1 MDPELN
7 REVLDVR
14 KVIEKST
21 SKVSLRDLEKKGF
34 RQVKVLRAGDINQ
47 LIFKAVQNVLAK
59 APRGAGMSEE
69 ERNKIISEAR
79 AEVDQQMAAM
89 REMQTE
95 SQRIEAERAQL
106 EARAQQLEQAHKN
119 LEAKL
124 AEANRQ
130 LEAQRQAVLREKQA
144 FLAEKQQLFE
154 KGLEGQQ
161 LAERKYEAQLQDL
174 QQRLARAEAKADAA
188 EGMVPREE
196 LAAVQQRLTR
206 AESRAEAAEQK
217 AATAEQKAAAAAGMV
232 SREEL
237 TAAQQQVARA
247 QAKAEAAE
255 EKLRAAA
262 GGVPREE
269 HEAALARL
277 RDQHDKELQELET
290 RSTRYRRHA
299 DELEES
305 ESRLRSKSAALQE
318 DVSRLEAEVARL
330 KRELEE
336 AAEARPSGM
345 GAVDAG
351 ELQRMRFE
359 MEQSAVKTREMFQ
372 SLASTLVQAK
382 NAPQDPADL
391 QKHFKSLQQG
401 LQDSL
406 RKMAGSSA
414 GKGGLGADYL
424 DLTAEHAAAIFAEQD
439 QVKVETN
446 IKDIAV
452 KEQSAA
458 GVKDKLS
465 KLKNLRGGNKS

>member
-59 APRGAGMSEE
+59 QPRGAGMSEE
-69 ERNKIISEAR
+69 ERERIIKEAR
-79 AEVDQQMAAM
+79 AEVDQQMSAM
-89 REMQTE
+89 REIQQE
-95 SQRIEAERAQL
+95 SQRIEAEKETLQ
-106 EARAQQLEQAHKN
+106 QAHKN

-124 AEANRQ
+124 AEVNRQ
-130 LEAQRQAVLREKQA
+130 LAAERQAVLREKQA
-144 FLAEKQQLFE
+144 FLTEKQQLFE

-161 LAERKYEAQLQDL
+161 LAERKYESQLQDLQERLRRAEGKVEAAEHMVSREEHAAL
-174 QQRLARAEAKADAA
+174 QQRLARAEAKA
-188 EGMVPREE
+188 
-196 LAAVQQRLTR
+196 
-206 AESRAEAAEQK
+206 EAAE
-217 AATAEQKAAAAAGMV
+217 A
-232 SREEL
+232 
-237 TAAQQQVARA
+237 
-247 QAKAEAAE
+247 
-255 EKLRAAA
+255 KLRSADGA
-262 GGVPREE
+262 VPREE
-269 HEAALARL
+269 HEQALARAKA
-277 RDQHDKELQELET
+277 QHEAELQEIET

-305 ESRLRSKSAALQE
+305 ESRLRSKAAGLQE
-318 DVSRLEAEVARL
+318 DVARLEGEVARL

-336 AAEARPSGM
+336 VEQNPRASGM
-345 GAVDAG
+345 GSVDAQ
-351 ELQRMRFE
+351 ELQRMRME
-359 MEQSAVKTREMFQ
+359 MERNAEKNREMFQ
-372 SLASTLVQAK
+372 TLASTLVQAK

-406 RKMAGSSA
+406 RKMAGSAA
-414 GKGGLGADYL
+414 GKGGVGTDYL
-424 DLTAEHAAAIFAEQD
+424 ELTAEHAAAIFAEQD

-452 KEQSAA
+452 KEQAAA

-465 KLKNLRGGNKS
+465 KLKNLRGGNKG

>member
-59 APRGAGMSEE
+59 QPRGAGMSEE
-69 ERNKIISEAR
+69 ERNRIISEAR

-124 AEANRQ
+124 AEVNRQ
-130 LEAQRQAVLREKQA
+130 LEAQRQAVLREKQS

-174 QQRLARAEAKADAA
+174 QQRLARAESKAEVA
-188 EGMVPREE
+188 EE
-196 LAAVQQRLTR
+196 
-206 AESRAEAAEQK
+206 K
-217 AATAEQKAAAAAGMV
+217 ASAAAGMV

-237 TAAQQQVARA
+237 AAVQQQLARA
-247 QAKAEAAE
+247 EARADAAE
-255 EKLRAAA
+255 DKLRASA
-262 GGVPREE
+262 GGMPRDE
-269 HEAALARL
+269 HEQAVARL
-277 RDQHDKELQELET
+277 KGQHEAELQEVEA
-290 RSTRYRRHA
+290 RATRYRRHA

-318 DVSRLEAEVARL
+318 DVSRLENEVARL

-336 AAEARPSGM
+336 ADSRQPSGM
-345 GAVDAG
+345 GAVDAQ

-359 MEQSAVKTREMFQ
+359 MEQNALKTREMFQ
-372 SLASTLVQAK
+372 SLASTLVQANK
-382 NAPQDPADL
+382 APQDPADL

-406 RKMAGSSA
+406 RKMAGSAA
-414 GKGGLGADYL
+414 GKAGLGADYL
-424 DLTAEHAAAIFAEQD
+424 ELTAEHAAAIFAEQD

-452 KEQSAA
+452 KEQAAA

>member
-59 APRGAGMSEE
+59 QPRGAGMSEE
-69 ERNKIISEAR
+69 ERNRIISEAR

-124 AEANRQ
+124 AEVNRQ
-130 LEAQRQAVLREKQA
+130 LETQRQAVLREKQA

-174 QQRLARAEAKADAA
+174 QQRLARAEAKAEAA
-188 EGMVPREE
+188 EGMVSREE
-196 LAAVQQRLTR
+196 VTALQQRLAR
-206 AESRAEAAEQK
+206 AEARAEAAE
-217 AATAEQKAAAAAGMV
+217 EKAAAAAGMV
-232 SREEL
+232 SRDEL
-237 TAAQQQVARA
+237 QAAQQQLARA

-277 RDQHDKELQELET
+277 KDQHEKELQELET

-305 ESRLRSKSAALQE
+305 ESRLRSKNAALQE
-318 DVSRLEAEVARL
+318 DVARLEAEVGRL

-336 AAEARPSGM
+336 ADARQPSGM
-345 GAVDAG
+345 GSVDAQ

-359 MEQSAVKTREMFQ
+359 MEQRDLKLREMF
-372 SLASTLVQAK
+372 SGLAGTLVAAK

-391 QKHFKSLQQG
+391 SKHFKSLQQSI
-401 LQDSL
+401 QDQL
-406 RKMAGSSA
+406 RKVAASGT
-414 GKGGLGADYL
+414 GKGLGADYFE
-424 DLTAEHAAAIFAEQD
+424 LTAEHAAAIFAEQD

>member
-59 APRGAGMSEE
+59 APRGAAMSEE
-69 ERNKIISEAR
+69 ERQRIVSEAR

-89 REMQTE
+89 REMQTV

-106 EARAQQLEQAHKN
+106 EARAEQLEQAHKN
-119 LEAKL
+119 LEVKL

-144 FLAEKQQLFE
+144 FQTEKQQLFE
-154 KGLEGQQ
+154 RGLEGQQ
-161 LAERKYEAQLQDL
+161 LAERKYESQLQDQQQRLQEL
-174 QQRLARAEAKADAA
+174 QQRLARAEAKAEAA
-188 EGMVPREE
+188 EGMV
-196 LAAVQQRLTR
+196 
-206 AESRAEAAEQK
+206 SRD
-217 AATAEQKAAAAAGMV
+217 
-232 SREEL
+232 EL
-237 TAAQQQVARA
+237 TALQQQVARA
-247 QAKAEAAE
+247 DARAEAAE
-255 EKLRAAA
+255 AKLRTAA
-262 GGVPREE
+262 GGIPREE
-269 HEAALARL
+269 HEQALTRL
-277 RDQHDKELQELET
+277 KDQHEKDLQEVEG
-290 RSTRYRRHA
+290 RAARYRRHA

-305 ESRLRSKSAALQE
+305 ESRLRTKSAGMQE

-330 KRELEE
+330 KRELDE
-336 AAEARPSGM
+336 ADSRQPSGM
-345 GAVDAG
+345 GAVDAQ
-351 ELQRMRFE
+351 ELQRMRIE
-359 MEQSAVKTREMFQ
+359 MEQNSTKTREMFQ

-406 RKMAGSSA
+406 RKMAGSATS
-414 GKGGLGADYL
+414 KGMGADYL

-446 IKDIAV
+446 IRDIAV

>member
-59 APRGAGMSEE
+59 QPRGAGMSEE
-69 ERNKIISEAR
+69 ERNRIISEAR

-95 SQRIEAERAQL
+95 SQRIEGERAQL

-124 AEANRQ
+124 AEVNRQ
-130 LEAQRQAVLREKQA
+130 LETQRQAVLREKQA

-174 QQRLARAEAKADAA
+174 QQRLARAEAKTEAA
-188 EGMVPREE
+188 EG
-196 LAAVQQRLTR
+196 
-206 AESRAEAAEQK
+206 
-217 AATAEQKAAAAAGMV
+217 KAAAAAGMV

-237 TAAQQQVARA
+237 AAVQQQLARA
-247 QAKAEAAE
+247 EARAEAAE
-255 EKLRAAA
+255 DKLRGAA
-262 GGVPREE
+262 GAVPRDE

-277 RDQHDKELQELET
+277 KAQHEGELQEVET

-305 ESRLRSKSAALQE
+305 ESRLRTRSAALQE
-318 DVSRLEAEVARL
+318 DVSRLEGEVARL

-336 AAEARPSGM
+336 ADARQPSGM
-345 GAVDAG
+345 GTVDAQ

-359 MEQSAVKTREMFQ
+359 MEQSALKTREMFQ

-406 RKMAGSSA
+406 RKMAGTGA
-414 GKGGLGADYL
+414 GKGGLGGDYL
-424 DLTAEHAAAIFAEQD
+424 ELTAEHAAAIFAEQD

-446 IKDIAV
+446 IKDIEV
-452 KEQSAA
+452 KSQSAA

>member
-59 APRGAGMSEE
+59 QPRGAGMSEE
-69 ERNKIISEAR
+69 ERERIIKEAR
-79 AEVDQQMAAM
+79 AEVDQQMSAM
-89 REMQTE
+89 REIQQE
-95 SQRIEAERAQL
+95 SQRIEAEKETLQ
-106 EARAQQLEQAHKN
+106 QAHKN

-124 AEANRQ
+124 AEVNRQ
-130 LEAQRQAVLREKQA
+130 LAAERQAVLREKQA
-144 FLAEKQQLFE
+144 FLTEKQQLFE

-161 LAERKYEAQLQDL
+161 LAERKYESQLQDLQERLRRAEAKAEAAEHMVSREEHGAL
-174 QQRLARAEAKADAA
+174 QQRLARAEAKA
-188 EGMVPREE
+188 
-196 LAAVQQRLTR
+196 
-206 AESRAEAAEQK
+206 EASEH
-217 AATAEQKAAAAAGMV
+217 MV
-232 SREEL
+232 SREEH
-237 TAAQQQVARA
+237 AALQQRLARA
-247 QAKAEAAE
+247 EAKVEAAE
-255 EKLRAAA
+255 AKLRSADGA
-262 GGVPREE
+262 VPREE
-269 HEAALARL
+269 HEQALARAKA
-277 RDQHDKELQELET
+277 QHEAELQEIET

-305 ESRLRSKSAALQE
+305 ESRLRSKAAGLQE
-318 DVSRLEAEVARL
+318 DVARLEGEVARL

-336 AAEARPSGM
+336 VEQNPRASGM
-345 GAVDAG
+345 GSVDAQ
-351 ELQRMRFE
+351 ELQRMRME
-359 MEQSAVKTREMFQ
+359 MERNAEKNREMFQ
-372 SLASTLVQAK
+372 TLASTLVQAK

-406 RKMAGSSA
+406 RKMAGSAA
-414 GKGGLGADYL
+414 GKGGVGTDYL
-424 DLTAEHAAAIFAEQD
+424 ELTAEHAAAIFAEQD

-452 KEQSAA
+452 KEQAAA

-465 KLKNLRGGNKS
+465 KLKNLRGGNKG